1 MISLEEMVVTVA
13 TTALLQLVARALAL
27 TLGCELRIT
36 HIQPLLGPD
45 HVAGGVFGALMVEHA
60 PVV

>member
-45 HVAGGVFGALMVEHA
+45 HVAGGVSGALMVEHA